1 MRTIDLKTK
10 NDQCRIVV
18 GGQLKDIAQFIP
30 PGRLAIITDHH
41 VSHLYRSEFP
51 EGLLIETEPGEK
63 SKTLETAAG
72 IYEKLLNFGID
83 RKDFILAIGGGVI
96 CDLAGYVASTY
107 LRGVRF
113 GFVASTLLA
122 QVDAA
127 IGGKNGVN
135 LKGYKNIVGVIRQ
148 PEFVICD
155 LNLLH
160 TLEKKEYIGGIAEVI
175 KYGAIMDKEMFD
187 YCEAH
192 IGEILLKDTDI
203 LDEIVFRSASNKCI
217 LVEKDEYEVG
227 ERMKLNFGHTFAH
240 ALEKMTGITHGEA
253 VAIGMNLAS
262 AISVKEGFLQEQ
274 DAGRLKS
281 LIQAAGLPVG
291 IEVNPGD
298 LFQAIRKDKK
308 KSGSGISLI
317 LLEGIGKSNIPALRR
332 LVWII
337 ASRRIPLPDVI
348 VVNITPTFFRPR
360 PIPVAI
366 DQRRNLKPGIFDRNR
381 S

>member
-298 LFQAIRKDKK
+298 FFQAIRKDKK

-317 LLEGIGKSNIPALRR
+317 LLEGIGKS
-332 LVWII
+332 II
-337 ASRRIPLPDVI
+337 H
-348 VVNITPTFFRPR
+348 F
-360 PIPVAI
+360 I
-366 DQRRNLKPGIFDRNR
+366 DIETVKTLLDDMYRYSIQKL
-381 S
+381 